1 LRTIIPVTSLDLPAL
16 EPYRSL
22 RETTHHWKR
31 GFFVAE
37 SEKVVLRLM
46 ESRVEIASML
56 LSATWHDAL
65 AQTLSGPR
73 FAETDLFVA
82 PDHLLEE
89 ITGINL
95 HKKIMAIGRI
105 PENPTFESFVRAV
118 SGGGV
123 HVALEGIADAEN
135 MGTIV
140 RTCAAF
146 GVRSLLTGADSS
158 SPWLRRSVRVSMG
171 AVFGLRMFRAEQLC
185 DTLDRLRREH
195 GWRVIGTTPRGGVTT
210 LAGERHDG
218 PPLCLFF
225 GSEGLGLSAR
235 AFASCDGRFSIPMA
249 EDVDSLNVAIAV
261 AVVLHEATR
270 AGEEG
275 KGGVGRR
282 E

>member
-1 LRTIIPVTSLDLPAL
+1 MRQLVPVTTLNLPEL

-22 RETTHHWKR
+22 RETTHHWQR

-37 SEKVVLRLM
+37 SEKVVRRLM
-46 ESRVEIASML
+46 ESNVAIASIL

-73 FAETDLFVA
+73 FAETDIFVA
-82 PDHLLEE
+82 PDHLLEG

-105 PENPTFESFVRAV
+105 PENPTFDSYAQSA

-135 MGTIV
+135 MGAII

-146 GVRSLLTGADSS
+146 GVRSLLTGSDSS

-171 AVFGLRMFRAEQLC
+171 AIFGLRSFRAGNIC

-195 GWRVIGTTPRGGVTT
+195 GWRVIGTTPRGGITT
-210 LAGERHDG
+210 LDGEGHG
-218 PPLCLFF
+218 GQPLCLFF
-225 GSEGLGLSAR
+225 GSEGHGLSER
-235 AFASCDGRFSIPMA
+235 AFASCDERYSIPMA
-249 EDVDSLNVAIAV
+249 GDVDSLNVAIAV
-261 AVVLHEATR
+261 AVALYEATR
-270 AGEEG
+270 RVSEA
-275 KGGVGRR
+275 
-282 E
+282 